1 MFLYKKQNDK
11 YVSIKSDDF
20 ELEKDI
26 QSVVEKNSLT
36 FLNLEFIASEFWVRD
51 FRLDSV
57 CFDEQTKSFVI
68 IEYKLDKN
76 SSLIDQGISYLNS
89 MMEYQADF
97 VMAYSRKKGELFDSS
112 YFNWNDSRVIF
123 ISQNFTKYQLSA
135 YSSDQAFELI
145 RIKKFD
151 SENIILEY
159 VTPQFSKSFKGSEK
173 EASITSKNGNSTKKI
188 LKTSEE
194 EHLKKISNQ
203 NIIKLYD
210 EFKDKILELGPYE
223 INITSSYIGFRL
235 DKFNNLVTIQTRK
248 DFFIFDVTLGW
259 IRKDKSKS
267 PAYFELD
274 DPKNIVKH
282 RSWNNKDGSKG
293 FAYSVNV
300 DENTTQDMID
310 YMIFLIKQK
319 HNVLEKVKG

>member
-1 MFLYKKQNDK
+1 MFLYKKQNEE
-11 YVSIKSDDF
+11 YVSIKSNDF

-51 FRLDSV
+51 FRLDTV
-57 CFDEQTKSFVI
+57 CFDEETKSFVI

-76 SSLIDQGISYLNS
+76 SSLIDQGYSYLNF

-97 VMAYSRKKGELFDSS
+97 VMAYSKKKGELFDSS

-123 ISQNFTKYQLSA
+123 ISQNFYKYQLSA
-135 YSSDQAFELI
+135 YSSDQPFELI

-159 VTPQFSKSFKGSEK
+159 VTPQFSKTHKGSEK
-173 EASITSKNGNSTKKI
+173 EALVPSKNATSTKKI

-194 EHLKKISNQ
+194 DHLKKVSDE
-203 NIIKLYD
+203 NIIKLYE
-210 EFKDKILELGPYE
+210 EFKEKILEIGPYE
-223 INITSSYIGFRL
+223 VNITSSYIGFRL
-235 DKFNNLVTIQTRK
+235 DKFNNLVTIHTRK
-248 DFFIFDVTLGW
+248 DFFTFDVLLGW

-274 DPKNIVKH
+274 DPKNIANHKN
-282 RSWNNKDGSKG
+282 WNNKDGAKG
-293 FAYSVNV
+293 FSYSVVV
-300 DENTTQDMID
+300 DKNTTPEMID